1 MPHCEIIISD
11 EVNCKITNLTL
22 DAKKKLVNTFKYE
35 IPGARFMPA
44 VRLGRW
50 DGKASFFSLG
60 GDTYINLLPEI
71 IPILEAYN
79 FQIELVD
86 NRSYQN
92 HFSFAPVETDEHSA
106 TNWPAGHILEGKPI
120 LLDTHQLEVINAFLE
135 NPQSMTQAAT
145 GAGKTV
151 ITATLSKRVEEFGRS
166 LVIVPN
172 KSLITQTEADYKLLG
187 LDVGVYYGD
196 RKEIGRTHTISTWQS
211 LSTLLRMQ
219 KKGQETQ
226 ADLSDFLD
234 DLVCVIVD
242 ECHGVKGDDLKT
254 LLSGPFA
261 KVPIRWGLTGTIPR
275 EKFAAVAL
283 QVCIGEVVSTVAAS
297 DLQDKG
303 FLANCHVHIKQLID
317 HSEFKNY
324 QQELSYLVTNP
335 DRIEH
340 IARILKD
347 ISDSG
352 NTLVLVDRIATGQ
365 MLQAGLDDL
374 GITSVFVSGS
384 TKESARKTEYK
395 EVATSDDKIIIAT
408 YGVAA
413 VGLNVPRIFN
423 LVMLEP
429 GKSFVRVIQSIG
441 RGLRRAHDKDSVDI
455 WDITSNCKFSKRHL
469 VTRKQFYNEQKYPFS
484 VEKLDWKK

>member
-1 MPHCEIIISD
+1 
-11 EVNCKITNLTL
+11 
-22 DAKKKLVNTFKYE
+22 
-35 IPGARFMPA
+35 
-44 VRLGRW
+44 
-50 DGKASFFSLG
+50 
-60 GDTYINLLPEI
+60 
-71 IPILEAYN
+71 
-79 FQIELVD
+79 
-86 NRSYQN
+86 
-92 HFSFAPVETDEHSA
+92 
-106 TNWPAGHILEGKPI
+106 
-120 LLDTHQLEVINAFLE
+120 
-135 NPQSMTQAAT
+135 
-145 GAGKTV
+145 
-151 ITATLSKRVEEFGRS
+151 
-166 LVIVPN
+166 
-172 KSLITQTEADYKLLG
+172 
-187 LDVGVYYGD
+187 
-196 RKEIGRTHTISTWQS
+196 
-211 LSTLLRMQ
+211 
-219 KKGQETQ
+219 
-226 ADLSDFLD
+226 
-234 DLVCVIVD
+234 
-242 ECHGVKGDDLKT
+242 VKGDDLKT